1 MNMVTTEMTVR
12 PDANIAYGNREEID
26 ALAKRIKT
34 MLPGGDKLSANEAL
48 ALAQVATVTRL
59 NPFVGE
65 VWYIPGHGPM
75 IGIKGAR
82 RMENED
88 TAKKGGYSWM
98 QFDVIA
104 PEDSGAQDPK
114 KVFRAYKCTIND
126 VNATK
131 AYLAIFHDALEM
143 LRTAQTKDPYAEAKE
158 ICGPRPLWEGY
169 GFSLIGES
177 SRMNPDA
184 LARKR
189 AEADALKKR
198 IVLPF
203 GAEVSENDGGYIEGE
218 VQDVASESVPEQAN
232 NEEQNLH
239 DLGHETT
246 EPEAEPAP
254 DPEAEAYN
262 AALAIWATDKDKK
275 KVQFGTMTSQQLQYI
290 ATTSSVTERVEAAL
304 LILEKKFNMP
314 RPGAA

>member
-1 MNMVTTEMTVR
+1 MTTPNALTAPK
-12 PDANIAYGNREEID
+12 PDANLVYGDREEIS

-34 MLPGGDKLSANEAL
+34 MLPGGDKLSDNEAL
-48 ALAQVATVTRL
+48 ALAQVATVTQL
-59 NPFVGE
+59 NPFIGE
-65 VWYIPGHGPM
+65 VWYIPGKGPM

-88 TAKKGGYSWM
+88 TRNKNGYSWL

-104 PEDSGAQDPK
+104 PEDCGASDPS

-131 AYLAIFHDALEM
+131 AYLAVFHDALTM
-143 LRTAQTKDPYAEAKE
+143 LQAAKSEDSYAEAKE
-158 ICGPRPLWEGY
+158 ICGPRPVWEGY
-169 GFSLIGES
+169 GFSLVGEA

-203 GAEVSENDGGYIEGE
+203 GAEISDSEPGFIEAEFTERTKNEAQLQTELGFGDTSVSDGMWDRWLKLCQKADAMSIKYPVEIRGKW
-218 VQDVASESVPEQAN
+218 N
-232 NEEQNLH
+232 NEKLANAYANLEI
-239 DLGHETT
+239 L
-246 EPEAEPAP
+246 
-254 DPEAEAYN
+254 
-262 AALAIWATDKDKK
+262 
-275 KVQFGTMTSQQLQYI
+275 
-290 ATTSSVTERVEAAL
+290 VTES
-304 LILEKKFNMP
+304 KNT
-314 RPGAA
+314 RPTVQEPMM